1 MVYAAAL
8 PSDCLR
14 LVYHHLP
21 LRSFARCLA
30 TCRGWNLHDE
40 ASDPLWLAVAHA
52 HAKRQGRHPP
62 DEWLELHPGWS
73 HFRCADAVGDELR
86 LRSATA
92 GARLRPR
99 AMPPPDGLRR
109 RARQADE
116 RCRRRSVEKDKRR
129 ALEFDNADVAVRE
142 WRAVAPTW
150 EVIQGSGG
158 KSRSDPWVRAA
169 AGGGA
174 GGAREARG
182 AGGARVARGAGRANG
197 AGGAEGPQDG
207 NGSSSSCG
215 KLRRYWE
222 EFPVRSVESIRDQ
235 KLRVDFEGGGS
246 GHGGGHT
253 HGRPY
258 ITVPGEGTTWVR
270 DVLALLRRA
279 RVEWLSDGDGAAK
292 GGTAA
297 CRGDRGGHR
306 GGASGASGEEDTTS
320 LRIILPTPAYSS
332 SAACCL
338 TSSRGGCS

>member
-1 MVYAAAL
+1 MPRL
-8 PSDCLR
+8 DSDCLR

-62 DEWLELHPGWS
+62 DEWLQLHPGWS

-129 ALEFDNADVAVRE
+129 ALE

-182 AGGARVARGAGRANG
+182 AGGGRGAGGARVARGAGRANG

-207 NGSSSSCG
+207 KALRTATREEVRQQAADEEYAGVGSRMRRDVVSSSPLAPLAPPLWPPLSP
-215 KLRRYWE
+215 LQAAVPPFAAPSPSLSHSTRARR
-222 EFPVRSVESIRDQ
+222 
-235 KLRVDFEGGGS
+235 
-246 GHGGGHT
+246 
-253 HGRPY
+253 
-258 ITVPGEGTTWVR
+258 
-270 DVLALLRRA
+270 RRA
-279 RVEWLSDGDGAAK
+279 R
-292 GGTAA
+292 
-297 CRGDRGGHR
+297 
-306 GGASGASGEEDTTS
+306 TS
-320 LRIILPTPAYSS
+320 LTHVVPSPGTVMYGRPWVWPPPCPLPPPSKSTRSF
-332 SAACCL
+332 
-338 TSSRGGCS
+338 